1 MTHHPRR
8 TCVAC
13 GRKDEPRAMVRVVV
27 APDGEVAVDITG
39 GALGRGG
46 YVHPSASCLASAPR
60 GLMKSFRRPI
70 AADDARLSGL
80 LDDAAKRRIAGLLGA
95 AVRSRQVFL
104 GAEIAG
110 SAWQRGRASLL
121 VVARDAAAAAQV
133 GSVMH
138 AIGEGGAIAW
148 GTKAELGRLV
158 GRSELAVLGIASR
171 SLATALRS
179 AVAMVKSVGPHEGL
193 QALPA
198 AVATEV
204 R

>member
-1 MTHHPRR
+1 
-8 TCVAC
+8 
-13 GRKDEPRAMVRVVV
+13 
-27 APDGEVAVDITG
+27 
-39 GALGRGG
+39 
-46 YVHPSASCLASAPR
+46 
-60 GLMKSFRRPI
+60 
-70 AADDARLSGL
+70 
-80 LDDAAKRRIAGLLGA
+80 
-95 AVRSRQVFL
+95 
-104 GAEIAG
+104 
-110 SAWQRGRASLL
+110 

-179 AVAMVKSVGPHEGL
+179 AVAMVKSVGPHEGWK
-193 QALPA
+193 ALPA